1 MPDVT
6 GRVNGYGWVRWILA
20 LGAVFLGF
28 SPVSAQTMQ
37 FDQISV
43 FLIQEQKEQF
53 NHGYLEYR
61 FRVTNQDESK
71 PHRVTLSMPA
81 NGYNQP
87 GYIQALKR
95 SVEIGPKSSAMI
107 SLLQPSMPR
116 INPGSNVS
124 VEIDGK
130 KQDDL
135 FPLSNGSGKR
145 VGIYG
150 PGGGMGGTYYPAPG
164 VAGGAADSDPLVL
177 VSQKVQPAFL
187 GLVELSFA
195 GHFATPSV
203 YPPPT
208 LAVPGS
214 SSGKS
219 RSTSPPGRKPTSP
232 GGPGVGGGFAS
243 PVPVPSVTASTL
255 GSVGTSILPAKL
267 KTSRSPISV
276 SQWSDNWLG
285 YSAFDLILVTM
296 EEIKELETGGPET
309 RAILN
314 ALYRFTEAGG
324 NLLVVGKGTFA
335 WPRSWNQY
343 KDEFLP
349 GLIRYNAGFGTCF
362 LSEFTEMEKVAI
374 RYQPKEGT
382 EPQDEVSQNF
392 SQSILDVVKER
403 VLGTAR
409 PWQQTA
415 STTGLQNSFPV
426 VDNLSVPIRGLLT
439 LMILFAIVIGPVN
452 FSILSRWN
460 KRIWLL
466 WTVPVISFAF
476 CLAIL
481 SYNLLAEGWF
491 TKTRTAGI
499 TVLDQVDGRATTLGF
514 TGFYC
519 PLSPGSLKFS
529 SQTELHISQE
539 NHPAFGSNSVLDWTE
554 EQNLVRGWALARVP
568 TYFSLRKSE
577 DRRERVTFSEEGNA
591 KVQAVNALGV
601 DISELYFMNS
611 QGKVFLTKN
620 LSAGANGTL
629 VPESGEVFTKD
640 AMALQKFFALGS
652 WSQGIKPEG
661 NNPTMLSIKKSLRP
675 GTYLAFTETNPFL
688 ENGIKGSSERQTP
701 SAIYG
706 IVGDGTTKP

>member
-6 GRVNGYGWVRWILA
+6 GPIKGNGLVRWILGLA
-20 LGAVFLGF
+20 GVFLGF
-28 SPVSAQTMQ
+28 PSVSAQTMQ
-37 FDQISV
+37 FDNVSV
-43 FLIQEQKEQF
+43 YLIQEQREQF

-61 FRVTNQDESK
+61 FRITNQDEAK

-87 GYIQALKR
+87 GYIQSLKR
-95 SVEIGPKSSAMI
+95 SVEVGPKSSAML
-107 SLLQPSMPR
+107 SLLQPCSPR
-116 INPGSNVS
+116 INPSSNVS
-124 VEIDGK
+124 VDIDGK
-130 KQDDL
+130 RQDDL

-145 VGIYG
+145 MGIYG
-150 PGGGMGGTYYPAPG
+150 PGAGMGGVYYPAPG
-164 VAGGAADSDPLVL
+164 ASGGSSDSDPLVL
-177 VSQKVQPAFL
+177 VSQKTSPAFL

-195 GHFATPSV
+195 GHFIS
-203 YPPPT
+203 PT
-208 LAVPGS
+208 TFPASSMGS
-214 SSGKS
+214 SG
-219 RSTSPPGRKPTSP
+219 GSP
-232 GGPGVGGGFAS
+232 GMGSGARVPPRKSTLPGGSAPSTGLPS
-243 PVPVPSVTASTL
+243 PVIISSIPSGVA
-255 GSVGTSILPAKL
+255 GSLTSKM
-267 KTSRSPISV
+267 KSSRSPISV

-285 YSAFDLILVTM
+285 YSAFDLILLTM
-296 EEIKELETGGPET
+296 EEIKELETGGPES

-314 ALYRFTEAGG
+314 ALFRFTEAGG

-335 WPRSWNQY
+335 WPRSWNKY
-343 KDEFLP
+343 KDEYLP
-349 GLIRYNAGFGTCF
+349 GLIRFHAGFGTCF
-362 LSEFTEMEKVAI
+362 QSEFTEMEKVAS
-374 RYQPKEGT
+374 RYQPKVGT
-382 EPQDEVSQNF
+382 ESPDEISQNMA
-392 SQSILDVVKER
+392 QSILDVIKER

-409 PWQQTA
+409 PWQQTTT
-415 STTGLQNSFPV
+415 TTGLQNSFPV

-481 SYNLLAEGWF
+481 SYNLLAEGWY

-499 TVLDQVDGRATTLGF
+499 TVLDQLDGRATTLGF

-529 SQTELHISQE
+529 ALTELHISQD
-539 NHPAFGSNSVLDWTE
+539 NHPALASNTILDWTE
-554 EQNLVRGWALARVP
+554 DQNLVRGWALARVP
-568 TYFSLRKSE
+568 TYFSIRKSE
-577 DRRERVTFSEEGNA
+577 DRRERVTFSEEGNTR
-591 KVQAVNALGV
+591 VQAVNALGV
-601 DISELYFMNS
+601 DISELYYMNA
-611 QGKVFLTKN
+611 QGKVFLAKN
-620 LSAGANGTL
+620 LAAGANGTL
-629 VPESGEVFTKD
+629 GSENEEFFTKD

-661 NNPTMLSIKKSLRP
+661 NNPTMLSLKKSLRP

-706 IVGDGTTKP
+706 IVVDGTTKP